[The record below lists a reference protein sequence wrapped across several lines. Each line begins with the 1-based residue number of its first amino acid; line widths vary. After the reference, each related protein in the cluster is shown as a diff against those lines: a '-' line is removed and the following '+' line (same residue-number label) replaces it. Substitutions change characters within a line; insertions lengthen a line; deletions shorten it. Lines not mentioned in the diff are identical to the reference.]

1 MVRRSEDPGH
11 PGDSVAQYRRE
22 DDIAAA
28 TGGHAFHGNN
38 RIAELLDKA
47 VENGT
52 SYYSLTYSPTNTK
65 YDGSERHIEV
75 TLAKKVGYTL
85 SYRTIYYGIPDTEPV
100 PAVHKSEILQAR
112 FIAAKTADNLYANIE
127 HGAPMLHDLLFSAH
141 VTTEGAPEM
150 ATAGQMQ
157 HSKTYRLLPHAT
169 SRQAAETSDA
179 CEAAEIPDRVPSD

>member
-1 MVRRSEDPGH
+1 MALYPVNLNGAEVGDPGH

-28 TGGHAFHGNN
+28 TGGHAYHGNN

-75 TLAKKVGYTL
+75 TLGEEGRLYPRL
-85 SYRTIYYGIPDTEPV
+85 PTIYYASGYRTG
-100 PAVHKSEILQAR
+100 SR
-112 FIAAKTADNLYANIE
+112 
-127 HGAPMLHDLLFSAH
+127 GA
-141 VTTEGAPEM
+141 
-150 ATAGQMQ
+150 
-157 HSKTYRLLPHAT
+157 
-169 SRQAAETSDA
+169 
-179 CEAAEIPDRVPSD
+179 